1 MPYLSVYSLPKIR
14 FAHTY
19 SATDYHNY
27 FKPSSDIIEI
37 TYVSK
42 GHLHYHAESYDFTAT
57 EGDIVV
63 NTYTHA
69 LTVDSEGFHEHHTTS
84 FLLKY
89 DVTNE
94 PCKNSLPFS
103 LHVLTPSECCRNL
116 IDEIIRNQTIYN
128 DSGLKC
134 SGLFLQLIYELSKNV
149 YKDASNFGSYLYVKK
164 AKNYIFEHIHEPIK
178 QTDIAQ
184 YLGITPE
191 YLCSIFKQCENTTMM
206 SYINRVKLESIAS
219 TMSREHLPL
228 YKAAELYGYSDA
240 NYVSRLYKKMFQT
253 NITDV
258 ILKN

>member
-27 FKPSSDIIEI
+27 FKPTSDIIEV
-37 TYVSK
+37 TYISE
-42 GHLHYHAESYDFTAT
+42 GALHYHTESTDFVAT
-57 EGDIVV
+57 KGDIII
-63 NTYTHA
+63 NTFSNA
-69 LTVDSEGFHEHHTTS
+69 LNLISEGFHEHHTTS
-84 FLLKY
+84 FRLQY
-89 DVTNE
+89 EITDE
-94 PCKNSLPFS
+94 PCKNSLPISFHIPS
-103 LHVLTPSECCRNL
+103 PSERCRNL
-116 IDEIIRNQTIYN
+116 IDEIIRNQTIYT
-128 DSGLKC
+128 DSKLKC
-134 SGLFLQLIYELSKNV
+134 AGLFLQLIHELSKNV
-149 YKDASNFGSYLYVKK
+149 NKDASNSGSFLYVKK

-178 QTDIAQ
+178 QTDIAH

-219 TMSREHLPL
+219 IMSNEHLPL

-258 ILKN
+258 VLKE